1 MDDWKNASTDPQ
13 KRWRQG
19 NLPSYTLLVRPLL
32 PVNSMMRPFLVLLAV
47 LLPLAPGLAAGEAT
61 LRLLTW
67 PGYADADLVRQFE
80 QRHGVRVEVTLVGND
95 DVLRSKLARNN
106 GEDYDLIAANTAE
119 IEHYVQQKL
128 LQPLQPARIK
138 NTSRQLWRFRDYPK
152 IPGITHDGK
161 VYAIPYT
168 YSEMGLIYDR
178 SQFREPPQS
187 ITSLWDPKL
196 QGRVLAFNGSSHNFS
211 LASQARGRDP
221 FRIVADDFPQLGEQL
236 IALRRNVLTF
246 YSLPE
251 EAASLFEEHRIALL
265 WANYGRQQLKQLRDA
280 GADVGYVIP
289 REGALAWLDC
299 WAISRGARDLA
310 LAEAWI
316 DFSLEEPMSR
326 ALLERQGLSNTLQE
340 PESLDLPG
348 RMIWLRPVED
358 AERRAR
364 LWERILSGE
373 RPPLVEAP

>member
-1 MDDWKNASTDPQ
+1 MGPQ
-13 KRWRQG
+13 TAGPGAGLQRQ
-19 NLPSYTLLVRPLL
+19 
-32 PVNSMMRPFLVLLAV
+32 
-47 LLPLAPGLAAGEAT
+47 
-61 LRLLTW
+61 
-67 PGYADADLVRQFE
+67 
-80 QRHGVRVEVTLVGND
+80 
-95 DVLRSKLARNN
+95 
-106 GEDYDLIAANTAE
+106 
-119 IEHYVQQKL
+119 
-128 LQPLQPARIK
+128 QPKP
-138 NTSRQLWRFRDYPK
+138 
-152 IPGITHDGK
+152 
-161 VYAIPYT
+161 
-168 YSEMGLIYDR
+168 
-178 SQFREPPQS
+178 
-187 ITSLWDPKL
+187 
-196 QGRVLAFNGSSHNFS
+196 S

-221 FRIVADDFPQLGEQL
+221 FRIATEDFPQLGEQL

>member
-138 NTSRQLWRFRDYPK
+138 NTARQLWRFRDYPK

-221 FRIVADDFPQLGEQL
+221 FRIAADDFPQLGEQL

-246 YSLPE
+246 YATPE
-251 EAASLFEEHRIALL
+251 ESVDLFHAHQVALML
-265 WANYGRQQLKQLRDA
+265 ANYGSQQLQLMRAA
-280 GADVGYVIP
+280 GIDVGYAIP
-289 REGALAWLDC
+289 KEGALAWLDC
-299 WAISRGARDLA
+299 WAITRQVRNKR
-310 LAEAWI
+310 LAEGWI
-316 DFSLEEPMSR
+316 NFMLEQAPSEVLTRRHGLDSTTVAPVHRRESA
-326 ALLERQGLSNTLQE
+326 ALRWLQ
-340 PESLDLPG
+340 
-348 RMIWLRPVED
+348 PVENV
-358 AERRAR
+358 ERRGEWWSRIVSGDR
-364 LWERILSGE
+364 LGKVL
-373 RPPLVEAP
+373 AP

>member
-1 MDDWKNASTDPQ
+1 
-13 KRWRQG
+13 
-19 NLPSYTLLVRPLL
+19 
-32 PVNSMMRPFLVLLAV
+32 MRPILVLLAV
-47 LLPLAPGLAAGEAT
+47 LLPLAPGYTAASEAV

-67 PGYADADLVRQFE
+67 PGYADADLVAQFE
-80 QRHGVRVEVTLVGND
+80 QEHDVRVEITLVGND
-95 DVLRSKLARNN
+95 DVMRSKLAENDGGN
-106 GEDYDLIAANTAE
+106 YDLIAANTAE
-119 IEHYVQQKL
+119 IERYIDQGL
-128 LQPLQPARIK
+128 LQPLQPARIA
-138 NTSRQLWRFRDYPK
+138 NTTRQLWRFRDYPK
-152 IPGITHDGK
+152 IPGISRDGK
-161 VYAIPYT
+161 VYAVPYT

-178 SQFREPPQS
+178 SQFPSPPQT
-187 ITSLWDPKL
+187 ITSLWDPQL

-221 FRIVADDFPQLGEQL
+221 FRIEPDDFPLLAEQL

-251 EAASLFEEHRIALL
+251 EAASLFKEHKVALL
-265 WANYGRQQLKQLRDA
+265 FANYGRQQLKQLRDN

-299 WAISRGARDLA
+299 WAISRGARDLK

-316 DFSLEEPMSR
+316 DFSLEPPMSR
-326 ALLERQGLSNTLQE
+326 ALVERQGLSNTLQE
-340 PESLDLPG
+340 TEGSGIPG

-358 AERRAR
+358 AERRTR
-364 LWERILSGE
+364 LWDRILSGE